1 MYQLQVL
8 TQYVC
13 MCLDVSFVMLDS
25 RTDPLET
32 GSTVSIG
39 TDVTSDISELD
50 HSLQAHREQLE
61 AEGDNP
67 DLIGGAA
74 ESSTPLV
81 TDSEDSNRDD
91 EGLRQRKT

>member
-1 MYQLQVL
+1 
-8 TQYVC
+8 
-13 MCLDVSFVMLDS
+13 MCIDGSVVIIILDS

-32 GSTVSIG
+32 GSTVSSG
-39 TDVTSDISELD
+39 TEVTSDISELD

-67 DLIGGAA
+67 DYNALIGGA